1 MRRKGKEEKKW
12 EGEGK
17 GKTDMYNFVLR
28 LFFFSSLKLD

>member
-17 GKTDMYNFVLR
+17 GKTDMYNFVLKII
-28 LFFFSSLKLD
+28 FFPH

>member
-17 GKTDMYNFVLR
+17 GKPICTILFSDY
-28 LFFFSSLKLD
+28 FFFLIKT